1 MRWFIMMCALNLP
14 LIAHA
19 FEWSSLWQTPDQKA
33 KKLMDNHQFTEAS
46 QQFEDMNWRA
56 TAAYRA
62 GQFDKAAADYQTLQN
77 EEGFYNQGN
86 ARAKMGQYEK
96 AVDAYRQALK
106 LNPNH
111 RDAQYNLKLV
121 EDLLKKNKQNQ
132 DKQNQDKQN
141 QDKQDQ
147 DKQNQDK
154 QDQDKQN
161 QDKQDQDKQ
170 NQDKQDQDKQNQDK
184 QDQDKQ
190 DQDKQNQDKQDQ
202 DKQNQD
208 KQDQDK
214 QDQDK
219 QDQDKQDQDKQDQDK
234 QDQDKQNKT
243 QSPAEREKQRAN
255 EQWLKLIPDDP
266 GGLLREKFMR
276 DHLRRQ
282 NGWDQ

>member
-219 QDQDKQDQDKQDQDK
+219 QDQDKQDQDKQ
-234 QDQDKQNKT
+234 NKT